1 MMKRNDHRQGRNT
14 LLVTAA
20 LLFASTHVV
29 AAPTAVGGPL
39 VHTFSIVARDA
50 ESGQIGV
57 AVQSHWFSVGPI
69 VPWAEP
75 GVGAVATQSLVEV
88 SYGPRGLAL
97 MRQGLSAPE
106 ALEQLL
112 AGDPDREVR
121 QVAMIDAQ
129 GRVAAHTGKLCIA
142 EAGHVTGDQFSAQA
156 NLMLN
161 DKVWGAMAEAY
172 GSATGDLTG
181 RLLAALDAAQAVGGD
196 IRGQQSAAILVVDGI
211 KSDSAW
217 AHKVI
222 DLRVED
228 HPLPLTELRRLVKLN
243 HAYDLANQG
252 DEFVAAQDFDR
263 AMAAYGEATDLSPG
277 NIELQFWKAA
287 SLYKVGQKE
296 EALPLFREVFEAETN
311 WALVVPRLA
320 GLNILADDPEGF
332 TLAVQE
338 ILAVAPPEAREAALE
353 EWTRRLG
360 HQE

>member
-1 MMKRNDHRQGRNT
+1 MMNRTGHRQGRNT

-20 LLFASTHVV
+20 LLLVSTYVD
-29 AAPTAVGGPL
+29 AAPTAAGGPL

-50 ESGQIGV
+50 ESGRIGV

-112 AGDPDREVR
+112 AEDPDREVR
-121 QVAMIDAQ
+121 QVAMIDAR
-129 GRVAAHTGKLCIA
+129 GRVAVHTGKLCIA
-142 EAGHVTGDQFSAQA
+142 EAGHITGDQFSAQA

-196 IRGQQSAAILVVDGI
+196 IRGQQSAAILVVDGV

-217 AHKVI
+217 AHKVV

-243 HAYDLANQG
+243 HAYDLANRG
-252 DEFVAAQDFDR
+252 DEFVAAR
-263 AMAAYGEATDLSPG
+263 TSIGPWPPTARPPIYRRETSSCSSGRPPRSTRSVRRKRHCRCSERSSRLRRTGLWLSPG
-277 NIELQFWKAA
+277 LPVSTS
-287 SLYKVGQKE
+287 SLMTRRGSPWRCRRSWQS
-296 EALPLFREVFEAETN
+296 
-311 WALVVPRLA
+311 RLR
-320 GLNILADDPEGF
+320 
-332 TLAVQE
+332 
-338 ILAVAPPEAREAALE
+338 EAREAALE

-360 HQE
+360 HQD